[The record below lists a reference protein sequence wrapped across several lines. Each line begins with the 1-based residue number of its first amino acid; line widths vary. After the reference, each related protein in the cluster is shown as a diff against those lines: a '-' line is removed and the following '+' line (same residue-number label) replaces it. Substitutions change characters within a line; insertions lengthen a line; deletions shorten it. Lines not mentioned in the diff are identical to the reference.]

1 MYLEFDWS
9 LLVFR
14 ARFGDSF
21 ISIRDHYSFATMDEA
36 KRILHHCGLRVG
48 KKTDTRTW
56 RIQNTG
62 RVG

>member
-1 MYLEFDWS
+1 MYLEFDWAFM
-9 LLVFR
+9 VFR
-14 ARFGDSF
+14 PRLGDGF
-21 ISIRDHYSFATMDEA
+21 ISIRDHRSFATMDEA
-36 KRILHHCGLRVG
+36 KRVLGRCGLRVG